1 MVLRGSLHKNFNDKE
16 RNMDNLSYIVNVEA
30 AIYKKDN
37 WLIIKRSEKEEHAPG
52 ILSMVGGK
60 VEITNAENNVLE
72 ENLIREILEEVGIQ
86 ISKTIRY
93 IESKSFISDKG
104 QVVIDIV
111 FLCKYEEGE
120 AKCMATD
127 EISEVYWMSSKEIL
141 ENKDAPIWL
150 KESIEKADYIRS
162 EIENN
167 AWLPTCNI

>member
-1 MVLRGSLHKNFNDKE
+1 MNS
-16 RNMDNLSYIVNVEA
+16 LSYIVNVEA
-30 AIYKKDN
+30 AIYKRDN

-52 ILSMVGGK
+52 VLSMVGGK
-60 VEITNAENNVLE
+60 VETKNAVNNVLE
-72 ENLIREILEEVGIQ
+72 KALIREILEEVGIQ
-86 ISKTIRY
+86 VSKTFHY

-111 FLCKYEEGE
+111 FLCKYEAGE

-127 EISEVYWMSSKEIL
+127 EVSKVYWMSSKEIL
-141 ENKDAPIWL
+141 ENKSAPIWL

-167 AWLPTCNI
+167 VR